1 MIFNISEDNQKM
13 NKVLSLMSRKT
24 NEEYVIKII
33 KKSSRKE
40 KIYFRD
46 FILWN
51 KLSSNLIDYISLEEL
66 SNLFDAESVKKFNFQ
81 RTKFQVHSILISE
94 EINNLNKLLIE
105 NNFKGIFLKGAALSL
120 FEYDDIS
127 LRPMLDIDI
136 LLEEKDII
144 NFYKILIKKGYFHTG
159 NISHNQDSLI
169 EYLKFSHQLP
179 GIFSKKNISIELH
192 HRITFTN
199 FSDECPLKDS
209 ILKNFRSKKFR
220 DNNLKIP
227 NENDLLLTQLLN
239 LTKYPEFKLGALTFF
254 DYSVLN
260 KNYNFDYINLLKAV
274 KNLKAR
280 RNLTLATVICDLV
293 SNSYKNSKGK
303 NADLLNLVEDEI
315 VSIAISRLYQIPKNN
330 IIKNNLPFYL
340 IQNKNFKELIFLFF
354 RKVFPDRRLI
364 NYRYGER
371 SIKFLTTYLYFINFK
386 DLLMKYY
393 KDLAIIALSFL
404 IKNKKIDD
412 SRKLSNWLKT
422 DK

>member
-1 MIFNISEDNQKM
+1 MTFNISQDNQKM

-24 NEEYVIKII
+24 NEDYVIKIL
-33 KKSSRKE
+33 KKYSRKE

-66 SNLFDAESVKKFNFQ
+66 SNLFDAESLKKFNFQ
-81 RTKFQVHSILISE
+81 STKFQVQSILISE

-144 NFYKILIKKGYFHTG
+144 NFYKILIKRGYFHAG
-159 NISHNQDSLI
+159 NISHNQDSLK

-192 HRITFTN
+192 HRITLTN
-199 FSDECPLKDS
+199 FSEECPLKDT

-220 DNNLKIP
+220 DHNLKIP
-227 NENDLLLTQLLN
+227 NENDLLLTQLIN
-239 LTKYPEFKLGALTFF
+239 LTKYPEFKLGALTIF

-280 RNLTLATVICDLV
+280 RSLTLATLICDLIL
-293 SNSYKNSKGK
+293 NSYENSKGK

-315 VSIAISRLYQIPKNN
+315 VSIAISRLYQIPGNN

-340 IQNKNFKELIFLFF
+340 IQNKHFKELIFLFF

-364 NYRYGER
+364 NYRYGEK

-386 DLLMKYY
+386 DLLLKYY
-393 KDLAIIALSFL
+393 KDLVIIALSFL

-412 SRKLSNWLKT
+412 SRKLSNWLKM